1 MAYDQLGFTTFLSEW
16 TTPAAT
22 GAPVMR
28 AFILEKYG
36 PPETLRMAEVKKPE
50 PASEQALV
58 KVLAVSVNPADWRS
72 MRAKPFF
79 SRATWGCCGQNIG
92 SPASTLPGEWRRW
105 AAASPGSSRA
115 MRSMPI
121 C

>member
-1 MAYDQLGFTTFLSEW
+1 MK
-16 TTPAAT
+16 
-22 GAPVMR
+22 

-36 PPETLRMAEVKKPE
+36 PPETLRMAEVEKPA
-50 PASEQALV
+50 PAADKALV

-79 SRATWGCCGQNIG
+79 SRATLGLLRPNIG
-92 SPASTLPGEWRRW
+92 FPASTLPGKSRRW
-105 AAASPGSSRA
+105 AAASTISSPA

-121 C
+121 S

>member
-1 MAYDQLGFTTFLSEW
+1 MK
-16 TTPAAT
+16 
-22 GAPVMR
+22 

-36 PPETLRMAEVKKPE
+36 PPEVLQMAEVEE
-50 PASEQALV
+50 PAPAADEALV
-58 KVLAVSVNPADWRS
+58 RVLAVSVNPADWRS

-79 SRATWGCCGQNIG
+79 SRATLGLLRPKHRI
-92 SPASTLPGEWRRW
+92 PGVDVAGESRRW
-105 AAASPGSSRA
+105 AAASTISSPA

>member
-1 MAYDQLGFTTFLSEW
+1 MK
-16 TTPAAT
+16 
-22 GAPVMR
+22 

-36 PPETLRMAEVKKPE
+36 PPEVLQMAEVDE
-50 PASEQALV
+50 PAPAADEALV
-58 KVLAVSVNPADWRS
+58 RVLAVSVNPADWRS

-79 SRATWGCCGQNIG
+79 SRATLGLLGQNIG
-92 SPASTLPGEWRRW
+92 SPVSTLPGESRRW
-105 AAASPGSSRA
+105 AAASTISSPA